1 MGRPR
6 DPRRD
11 AAKDLFLARN
21 GKITTKELAEK
32 SGVPDS
38 TIRKWKSMD
47 GWKAAL
53 EKKQSKRKRGA
64 QPGNQNAAG
73 AGAPRGNRNAETHGA
88 YCAVHL
94 DDLPEDER
102 QYIESIGLDSAEN
115 MTRELQLLT
124 AKERDLRRRIK
135 ALEDEQADTLHT
147 DKVIEMLVP
156 KGKQDG
162 AEDGSGD
169 SIQAADDEELKTAM
183 RTVIKASPFDRAMK
197 LEAELNKVH
206 GRIIKLID
214 SIKGYEMEARRLEL
228 EEKRFR
234 FAKQRAMG
242 EYNIDPKTGEI
253 DDSTDR
259 DGEEGPEL

>member
-53 EKKQSKRKRGA
+53 EKKLSKRKRGG
-64 QPGNQNAAG
+64 QPGNKNSVG
-73 AGAPRGNRNAETHGA
+73 AGAPRGNKNAETHGA
-88 YCAVHL
+88 YSAIHL
-94 DDLPEDER
+94 DDLPADER
-102 QYIESIGLDSAEN
+102 QYIESISLDSAEN

-124 AKERDLRRRIK
+124 AKERDLRKRIK

-147 DKVIEMLVP
+147 DKVIEMLTP
-156 KGKQDG
+156 AGKQDG
-162 AEDGSGD
+162 D
-169 SIQAADDEELKTAM
+169 STADDGELKPTM

-197 LEAELNKVH
+197 LEAELNRIH

-228 EEKRFR
+228 EERRFR
-234 FAKQRAMG
+234 FAKQRALG
-242 EYNIDPKTGEI
+242 EYSVDPETGEI
-253 DDSTDR
+253 DDTKDSEGD
-259 DGEEGPEL
+259 EGPEL

>member
-53 EKKQSKRKRGA
+53 EKKLSKRKRGG
-64 QPGNQNAAG
+64 QPGNKNSVG
-73 AGAPRGNRNAETHGA
+73 AGAPRGNKNAETHGA
-88 YCAVHL
+88 YSAIHL
-94 DDLPEDER
+94 DDLPADER
-102 QYIESIGLDSAEN
+102 QYIESISLDSAEN

-124 AKERDLRRRIK
+124 AKERDLRKRIK

-156 KGKQDG
+156 KGKQD
-162 AEDGSGD
+162 DSDGD
-169 SIQAADDEELKTAM
+169 SGQAADDEELKTAM

-197 LEAELNKVH
+197 LEAELNRVH

-228 EEKRFR
+228 EERRFR
-234 FAKQRAMG
+234 FAKQRALG

-253 DDSTDR
+253 DDSADS
-259 DGEEGPEL
+259 DGEEGPDL

>member
-11 AAKDLFLARN
+11 AAKDLFLAKN

-53 EKKQSKRKRGA
+53 EKKLSKRKRGG
-64 QPGNQNAAG
+64 QPGNKNSVG
-73 AGAPRGNRNAETHGA
+73 AGAPRGNKNAEKHGA
-88 YCAVHL
+88 YSTVHL
-94 DDLPEDER
+94 DGLPDDER
-102 QYIESIGLDSAEN
+102 QYIESIGLDTAEN

-135 ALEDEQADTLHT
+135 ELEEEQADTLHT
-147 DKVIEMLVP
+147 DKVIEMLTP
-156 KGKQDG
+156 AGKQDS
-162 AEDGSGD
+162 AKDGS
-169 SIQAADDEELKTAM
+169 STADDGELKPTM

-197 LEAELNKVH
+197 LEAELNRIH

-228 EEKRFR
+228 EERRFR
-234 FAKQRAMG
+234 FAKQRALG
-242 EYNIDPKTGEI
+242 EYNVDPKTGEI
-253 DDSTDR
+253 DDTTDSEG
-259 DGEEGPEL
+259 DEGPEL

>member
-11 AAKDLFLARN
+11 AAKDFFLASN

-32 SGVPDS
+32 AGVPDS
-38 TIRKWKSMD
+38 TIRKWKSED

-53 EKKQSKRKRGA
+53 EKKLSKRKRGG
-64 QPGNQNAAG
+64 QPGNTNAVG

-88 YCAVHL
+88 YSKVHL
-94 DDLPEDER
+94 DDMPEIDR
-102 QYIESIGLDSAEN
+102 AYIESIGLDTVEN

-124 AKERDLRRRIK
+124 AKEIDLRRRIR

-156 KGKQDG
+156 KGQQDG
-162 AEDGSGD
+162 AEAPTEGAGED
-169 SIQAADDEELKTAM
+169 LKTAM
-183 RTVIKASPFDRAMK
+183 RTVIKASPFDRQMK

-206 GRIIKLID
+206 GRIIKLLD
-214 SIKGYEMEARRLEL
+214 SIKGYEIEARRLGL
-228 EEKRFR
+228 EERKFR
-234 FAKQRAMG
+234 LAKQRATG
-242 EYNIDPKTGEI
+242 EYNVDPNTGEI
-253 DDSTDR
+253 DDTEDH
-259 DGEEGPEL
+259 DGDDGPEL